1 MFISALASA
10 ASAASGAL
18 AAEHT
23 ARDARR
29 TAGSAITSVDLMEA
43 DIERI
48 LMITE
53 ALWSFIKR
61 EHNLTDADLI
71 RMLAEI
77 DARDGRIDGRVA
89 STPPT
94 PCPHC
99 SRMSAKHRPTCIY
112 CGKPVIASPFQ
123 R

>member
-1 MFISALASA
+1 MFIPSFASV
-10 ASAASGAL
+10 
-18 AAEHT
+18 
-23 ARDARR
+23 
-29 TAGSAITSVDLMEA
+29 TAGTSTEGTCRTSGPSAVSLELMEG

-48 LMITE
+48 LMLTE

-61 EHNLTDADLI
+61 EHNLTDADLV

-89 STPPT
+89 ATPPV
-94 PCPHC
+94 PCAYC
-99 SRMSAKHRPTCIY
+99 NRISAKNRPTCIY